1 MVDYNGSYYAYVH
14 TLQGDIAAIVDNTGT
29 KVVEYGY
36 DAWGKPTKAWS
47 LTHSSESTLTSVY
60 AKLAQLNPFCYRGY
74 VWDEEIGLYS
84 LGSRY
89 YDPAWGRFLNA
100 DAILETDGSPLA
112 HNPFSY
118 CRNLPIANS
127 DPEGFY
133 ALLSGA
139 VGSIIGTV
147 IGLTGSAS
155 LVPDVVSALKEAV
168 RWYSA
173 GQALLSKTIP
183 TADSRPVAIDQAAA
197 LLSKG
202 NYYYAFMD
210 NKTNSVFVFP
220 VPALTIEQAAAIT
233 SPEAWGEYANYAGGP
248 NVGVYTLEWYN
259 AMALAHRVGTRI
271 PIPEE
276 HSNKGPG
283 IYYYH
288 FHSENHGT
296 HIWYGAPIIKP

>member
-1 MVDYNGSYYAYVH
+1 M
-14 TLQGDIAAIVDNTGT
+14 
-29 KVVEYGY
+29 
-36 DAWGKPTKAWS
+36 
-47 LTHSSESTLTSVY
+47 
-60 AKLAQLNPFCYRGY
+60 
-74 VWDEEIGLYS
+74 
-84 LGSRY
+84 
-89 YDPAWGRFLNA
+89 
-100 DAILETDGSPLA
+100 
-112 HNPFSY
+112 
-118 CRNLPIANS
+118 
-127 DPEGFY
+127 
-133 ALLSGA
+133 LSGA
-139 VGSIIGTV
+139 VGSIIDTV

-248 NVGVYTLEWYN
+248 NVGVYTLQLYD
-259 AMALAHRVGTRI
+259 AFRLARLGGTPI

-276 HSNKGPG
+276 HSNRGPG
-283 IYYYH
+283 I
-288 FHSENHGT
+288 
-296 HIWYGAPIIKP
+296 